1 MTQPMTDTSVLLSF
15 LLFCVVMTGTPG
27 PNNAMVLLVGARV
40 GVWRA
45 MPLVAGISVGV
56 GLLLAAL
63 GLGLGT
69 LLSAIPGF
77 DVALRVVGAAYILWL
92 AWKIASSGP
101 LQVRDD
107 DTAPM
112 GFFGGVAFQ
121 WVNPKAWAVTISGVA
136 TYVPAEHHAQN
147 VLLAAVILLLVSVPC
162 VGIWAVG
169 GATFHRLLMHPRYA
183 LLFNLSMALVLLV
196 ATLPALVQ
204 SLAL

>member
-15 LLFCVVMTGTPG
+15 LLFCMVMTGTPG
-27 PNNAMVLLVGARV
+27 PNNAMVLLAGARV

-77 DVALRVVGAAYILWL
+77 DVALRVVGAAYILRL

-112 GFFGGVAFQ
+112 GFFGAAAFQ
-121 WVNPKAWAVTISGVA
+121 WVNPKAWAMALGAVT
-136 TYVPAEHHAQN
+136 TYAPEGGGWTIVP
-147 VLLAAVILLLVSVPC
+147 LLAGTFMLVGAPCSAAWAGFGQGLRPFLDRPAVLRTFNVTWPC
-162 VGIWAVG
+162 CWWCRS
-169 GATFHRLLMHPRYA
+169 TR
-183 LLFNLSMALVLLV
+183 
-196 ATLPALVQ
+196 
-204 SLAL
+204 